1 MASNGFVSLLLH
13 MDAAGIVCSR
23 VQIFFSEGY
32 FEVTVA
38 DFRVEIGSGI
48 RH

>member
-1 MASNGFVSLLLH
+1 MASNGFVFLLLH
-13 MDAAGIVCSR
+13 MDIAGIDCSR
-23 VQIFFSEGY
+23 VLIFFSEGY

-38 DFRVEIGSGI
+38 DFRVETGSGI